1 MYACGDD
8 DDEEAEEG
16 ATNGAAAGEDAVD
29 APAAASASAS
39 DEPEAPAAA
48 VGLGDA
54 AASAAPD
61 AAAPAE
67 ALGGEAL
74 KADVERLRAEKGQL
88 DALIGQW
95 TQSVTQHQQ
104 ILAQRQQLQQLQMQH
119 QWLQQQVQQ
128 QQAHAQAQQ
137 AQAAISSVLTAAGC
151 QQMAVPTAAAAVFD
165 TRTVPSATY
174 PMGKPPDA
182 VVKKGSWAEYE
193 DEAGNKYYYNAT
205 TEESTWERPAQYIK
219 GSTTGDKHT
228 PWWAGGGGNE
238 EKCGP
243 PGATLFVARQ
253 MRRGEFDAFDSYDLQ
268 EAFKKHAAAPS
279 HPATPAVSR
288 GKRFSLRG
296 RDSQLTR
303 TPRVDVCEC
312 RYGNL
317 LRATITLDRETGVSK
332 GFGFVSF
339 STPEEADAAMTAL
352 HGALIA
358 GKRMRIEKASARQEM
373 GLKDNSFHGR
383 RGRDIGHNN

>member
-8 DDEEAEEG
+8 DEEEAEEG

-39 DEPEAPAAA
+39 DEPEAPAASC
-48 VGLGDA
+48 GLGDA
-54 AASAAPD
+54 AASAAPA

-279 HPATPAVSR
+279 HPATPAVSY
-288 GKRFSLRG
+288 GKRFSVRG
-296 RDSQLTR
+296 
-303 TPRVDVCEC
+303 TPSSLARPVWM
-312 RYGNL
+312 
-317 LRATITLDRETGVSK
+317 S
-332 GFGFVSF
+332 
-339 STPEEADAAMTAL
+339 
-352 HGALIA
+352 
-358 GKRMRIEKASARQEM
+358 ASAGTAICCAPR
-373 GLKDNSFHGR
+373 SPSTAR
-383 RGRDIGHNN
+383 RA